1 MTDQD
6 RAEFEATRAEFLAQM
21 RAEHGSREVAKAEA
35 RGLFEGVTL
44 PELRG
49 SPKQVAWAK
58 EIRLDVLA
66 EIAMEIRAQ
75 AEVDTDRLVKAL
87 VKAAAG
93 RRDAAAWIN
102 LRGFLKAKIGND
114 AAQIYRAGA

>member
-1 MTDQD
+1 MADQD
-6 RAEFEATRAEFLAQM
+6 RAAFEATRAEFLGQM
-21 RAEHGSREVAKAEA
+21 RAEHEAREAARAEA
-35 RGLFEGVTL
+35 RRLFEGVTL